1 MDDVQ
6 SGQEFGSSTGVVVA
20 ARGTADGLVL
30 RLDGRAE
37 QAVLQESIRDFVAA
51 RRSFLTGNEVS
62 LEWIGQVPAQEVVD
76 QIKDDLLGE
85 YNVRVKSSKLRQKRV
100 RVDAVA
106 DVALQRR
113 ETPEIKEESISLF
126 DGMDA
131 MRFDDVVDES
141 TPDVDAFSDRT
152 GFHDA
157 VLWDEPDARMYYGTV
172 RSGQKIETEHTLV
185 VYGDVNSGAELI
197 AGGDIIV
204 LGNLRGVAHAGAYEE
219 TGGGRT
225 IMALN
230 MQPTQLRIGSIISR
244 GSSDVRSAPEI
255 ARIDGDLIVV
265 ENYHSKSWNKG
276 R

>member
-1 MDDVQ
+1 MDDVHN
-6 SGQEFGSSTGVVVA
+6 GQELGSSASAVVA

-30 RLDGRAE
+30 RLDGRAA
-37 QAVLQESIRDFVAA
+37 QTVLQESMRDFVSA

-62 LEWIGQVPAQEVVD
+62 LEWVGQVPEQEFVD
-76 QIKDDLLGE
+76 QIKGDLLSE
-85 YNVRVKSSKLRQKRV
+85 FNVSVKSSKLRQKRA

-106 DVALQRR
+106 DVVMQRR
-113 ETPEIKEESISLF
+113 EVPEIQEESVSLF

-131 MRFDDVVDES
+131 MRFDDVVDDSS
-141 TPDVDAFSDRT
+141 TDIDSSSDRVS
-152 GFHDA
+152 FHDS
-157 VLWDEPDARMYYGTV
+157 VLWDEPDARMFYGTI

-185 VYGDVNSGAELI
+185 VFGDVNSGAELI

-230 MQPTQLRIGSIISR
+230 MQPTQLRIGAVISR
-244 GSSDVRSAPEI
+244 GSSDARKAPEI
-255 ARIDGDLIVV
+255 ARIDGNLIVV